1 VDDLGGS
8 SSGNESI
15 DQLIARLAKSRF
27 GVFSRAQALALG
39 VSSRQ
44 IQRRVVQG
52 RWDSLLPRVYRIAG
66 VASDRRQDA
75 MAAALWAG
83 DGALVSHGS
92 AGVLWGIEGVRGPR
106 PELWVPS
113 PRNPRTP
120 EVTVH
125 RGLRVDRADRTM
137 LGPIPITT
145 PVRTLIDVAG
155 RLEDDRLL
163 AAMESVFRQQLGTP
177 DRLAAR
183 LAALRDSGRPGAG
196 RLAALL
202 VRRGDG
208 RPLESTLEGKVWH
221 ILTRAALPLP
231 ARQYWVTT
239 AGGRYRLDFAWPQ
252 RKLGLE
258 ADSWKHHGDR
268 VAFGK
273 DRERLSELV
282 AMGWKVLMVTW
293 DVGTRQ
299 PQRVVRWVEMALAA

>member
-1 VDDLGGS
+1 VDDLGGT
-8 SSGNESI
+8 SGDNESI
-15 DQLIARLAKSRF
+15 DQLIAGLAASQF
-27 GVFSRAQALALG
+27 GVFSREQALADG
-39 VSSRQ
+39 ASPRQ
-44 IQRRVVQG
+44 IQRRIAQG
-52 RWDSLLPRVYRIAG
+52 RWVSPLPRVYRIAG
-66 VASDRRQDA
+66 VAADRHQAA

-92 AGVLWGIEGVRGPR
+92 AGLLWGIDGVRGPKT
-106 PELWVPS
+106 ELWVPA
-113 PRNPRTP
+113 PRNPRARD
-120 EVTVH
+120 VVVH
-125 RGLRVDRADRTM
+125 RGERLDRADRTN

-145 PVRTLIDVAG
+145 PVRTLIDVSG

-163 AAMESVFRQQLGTP
+163 AAMESVFRRQLGTP

-202 VRRGDG
+202 ERRGDG

-221 ILTRAALPLP
+221 LLSRSALPLP
-231 ARQYWVTT
+231 ARQHWVTT
-239 AGGRYRLDFAWPQ
+239 PGGRYRLDFAWPD

-258 ADSWKHHGDR
+258 ADSWEHHGDR

-282 AMGWKVLMVTW
+282 AMGWRVLLVTW
-293 DVGTRQ
+293 EVGTRQ